1 MNAVPRPT
9 LADIAAE
16 LNLST
21 MTVSR
26 ALNGK
31 PGVGEQTRKRVLEA
45 AERLGYQ
52 ANWLAASLKA
62 SRTRTIGV
70 CVHSL
75 TSSSAAELLNGIDHV
90 AREFGY
96 HVLIGCA
103 HDDHPT
109 ERDVINSFLRMNVE
123 GLIVLPVSGEAN
135 GPLFAEL
142 PRRNLP
148 VVFVERHL
156 ATAGMDYVTTD
167 NMYGGVLATQHL
179 LELGHRTIGFIHGG
193 NRDSI
198 EVQDR
203 FLGYQRALRAAGVSG
218 DLVAYFEPAAG
229 LDEENGF
236 RATLEL
242 FGRRNDVTAL
252 FAVNDNVAFGVLS
265 ALFKMGLRVPEDV
278 SVIGFDDVAAST
290 YSIPPLTTI
299 RQDRRSLGRLGVET
313 LIAILGD
320 SNAHTGRKTLVAPR
334 LVVRGSTGA
343 VRRQYQAAPFEGLGI
358 VAESDITKRL
368 SRGNAQMAD
377 FEGLRGAIING
388 DANKSREL
396 TKSALDGGVDPQ
408 VIVNEGMIPAM
419 SVVGDKFRK
428 GEFFVPEMLVAAR
441 AMYAG
446 LDLVRPLLADRK
458 DVSVG
463 KVIIGTV
470 KGDLH
475 DIGKNLVKMMLEG
488 GGFEVVDLG
497 TDVTPDRFVEA
508 VKKEQPTHLGM
519 SALLTTTMPSMK
531 DTIRALSDAGI
542 RDQVKVIVGGAPV
555 TPKYATEIGADGY
568 APDASS
574 AVDLARQLIGA

>member
-1 MNAVPRPT
+1 MPRPT

-16 LNLST
+16 LGLST

-31 PGVGEQTRKRVLEA
+31 PGVGAQTRRRVLEV
-45 AERLGYQ
+45 AEQLGYQ

-96 HVLIGCA
+96 HVFIGCA
-103 HDDHPT
+103 HDDHVT

-123 GLIVLPVSGEAN
+123 GLIVSPVSGEAN

-142 PRRNLP
+142 LRRDVP
-148 VVFVERHL
+148 MVFVERHL
-156 ATAGMDYVTTD
+156 ATAGMDYVATD

-179 LELGHRTIGFIHGG
+179 LELGHRNIAFVYGG
-193 NRDSI
+193 SRDSL

-203 FLGYQRALRAAGVSG
+203 FLGYQRALRAAGVG
-218 DLVAYFEPAAG
+218 NDIVAYFEPPAP
-229 LDEENGF
+229 LDEENGY

-242 FGRRNDVTAL
+242 FGRRDDVTAL
-252 FAVNDNVAFGVLS
+252 FAVNDNVAIGALS
-265 ALFKMGLRVPEDV
+265 ALFKLGLGVPRDV
-278 SVIGFDDVAAST
+278 SVVGFDDVAAST
-290 YSIPPLTTI
+290 YSVPPLTTV
-299 RQDRRSLGRLGVET
+299 RQDRESLGRLGVET
-313 LIAILGD
+313 LIATIGR
-320 SNAHTGRKTLVAPR
+320 SKAHTGKKTLVAPT
-334 LVVRGSTGA
+334 LVARNSTGA
-343 VRRQYQAAPFEGLGI
+343 VRQPYPLATCAGAGV
-358 VAESDITKRL
+358 VAESDIAKQA
-368 SRGNAQMAD
+368 SRGKMRMAD
-377 FEGLRGAIING
+377 FDGLKEAIING
-388 DANKSREL
+388 DANKAREL
-396 TKSALDGGVDPQ
+396 TKAALDGGTDPQ
-408 VIVNEGMIPAM
+408 AIVNEGMIPAM
-419 SVVGDKFRK
+419 AVVGDRFKK

-446 LDLVRPLLADRK
+446 LDLVRPLLAGRK
-458 DVSVG
+458 AATVG

-497 TDVTPDRFVEA
+497 TDVTPDKFVEA
-508 VKKEQPTHLGM
+508 VRKEQPTHLGM

-531 DTIRALSDAGI
+531 DTIQALAAAGI

-555 TPKYATEIGADGY
+555 TQKYANEIGADGY

-574 AVDLARQLIGA
+574 AVDLAKQLIGA